1 MIEASVLQHMAKSI
15 QEKLPDVEGIYVF
28 GSTAKGMA
36 RPGSDID
43 LAVLSCTT
51 LPVMDVWLLAQA
63 LARDAGMDVDLID
76 LRSASAVM
84 RMQVITEGQR
94 LICTDDEACTI
105 FEDFVFSDYARL
117 NEERAGILKDIQLRG
132 SVYG

>member
-28 GSTAKGMA
+28 GSTAKGMT
-36 RPGSDID
+36 RLGSDID
-43 LAVLSCTT
+43 LAVLSCTI

-84 RMQVITEGQR
+84 RMQVIAEGQR

-117 NEERAGILKDIQLRG
+117 NEERADILKDIQLRG

>member
-1 MIEASVLQHMAKSI
+1 MAKSI
-15 QEKLPDVEGIYVF
+15 QGKLPGVEGIYVF
-28 GSTAKGMA
+28 GSTAKGMT
-36 RPGSDID
+36 RLGSDID
-43 LAVLSCTT
+43 LAVLSCTI

-63 LARDAGMDVDLID
+63 LARDAGIDVDLID
-76 LRSASAVM
+76 LGSASTVM
-84 RMQVITEGQR
+84 RMQVIAEGQR

-117 NEERAGILKDIQLRG
+117 NEERADILKDIQLRG